1 MSASLTWSGLEELKA
16 ALRALP
22 AALAAEG
29 GHIVEGAANGA
40 LAEVKRNYTVRLGRD
55 GPRSTAGRPGD
66 LRDKLDVR
74 KLQTGPFGVAVV
86 LRYRDKAAAWFENGT
101 QVRHTARGLPR
112 GRMPPRP
119 TFIPAVRAA
128 RRLMYGQL
136 AELVRR
142 QGLEVSG
149 NAE

>member
-1 MSASLTWSGLEELKA
+1 VSASLTWSGLEELKA

-86 LRYRDKAAAWFENGT
+86 LRNRDKAAAWFEYGT
-101 QVRHTARGLPR
+101 QFRQTRRSRRSCRMACSSTRRPAAPSGL
-112 GRMPPRP
+112 
-119 TFIPAVRAA
+119 
-128 RRLMYGQL
+128 
-136 AELVRR
+136 
-142 QGLEVSG
+142 
-149 NAE
+149 